1 MMLAILI
8 VQRTE
13 KSRKSRL
20 AEVSM
25 KDRLDDAQDTI
36 SSEKTSKRE
45 ISTGEQS

>member
-1 MMLAILI
+1 MLGMLL

-13 KSRKSRL
+13 KSRKSRV

-25 KDRLDDAQDTI
+25 KDKLDDAQDTI
-36 SSEKTSKRE
+36 SLEKTSKRE